1 MNKKAIAILGGIF
14 LLIVITLAVLI
25 FQRSKSGDEEN
36 ANTPSDTQANTDDT
50 QNQPPQDEIPNNS
63 GSGFNTG
70 VKAIRLTEDQVVSP
84 VLFYQGNGI
93 TYFNKQGQLFQSD
106 LQIGNGVVLL
116 ANKKE
121 LVIPQK
127 SGGSKVIWPLS
138 GNNFM
143 VQSGSGTSRTWS
155 VYDSL
160 KGGFT
165 DLPSQIT
172 SVNWMPTGDRII
184 YIWLDEEGKSTLSI
198 ADPDSTNYTT
208 IADIWEND
216 DELNISPDGRTILFY
231 RLASTDSRNAINLT
245 TSDGQIFK
253 SVVKEGYNFG
263 VLWAPDSQK
272 FVFGRRDSDGQRY
285 QLWVGDVVSGETKNL
300 GVFTTVDKVVWA
312 NNSQKLYAAVP
323 TRGLPDKGLTE
334 DIIYEIDSQTATQK
348 QIDPGLAVDA
358 REMFL
363 NLTNDKLFFK
373 NMQDEG
379 LYYIDVSQ

>member
-1 MNKKAIAILGGIF
+1 MNKRAIAILGGIF

-25 FQRSKSGDEEN
+25 FQRSKSGDEKN
-36 ANTPSDTQANTDDT
+36 TNTPSDTQTNIDDS
-50 QNQPPQDEIPNNS
+50 QNQPPANEAPNNS
-63 GSGFNTG
+63 DSGFNTG

-127 SGGSKVIWPLS
+127 SGGSKVLWPLS

-143 VQSGSGTSRTWS
+143 IQSGSGTNRTWS

-160 KGGFT
+160 KGAFA

-184 YIWLDEEGKSTLSI
+184 YIWLDEDGKSTLSI
-198 ADPDSTNYTT
+198 ADPDSSNYTT
-208 IADIWEND
+208 VADIWEND

-245 TSDGQIFK
+245 TVDGQIFK

-285 QLWVGDVVSGETKNL
+285 QLWVGDVISGETKSL

-312 NNSQKLYAAVP
+312 NNSQKLFAAVP

-334 DIIYEIDSQTATQK
+334 DIIYEIDAQTATQK
-348 QIDPGLAVDA
+348 QIEPGLAIDA

-363 NLTNDKLFFK
+363 NLTGDKLFFK

>member
-36 ANTPSDTQANTDDT
+36 TNTPSDTQTNTDDT
-50 QNQPPQDEIPNNS
+50 QNQLPQDEIPNNS
-63 GSGFNTG
+63 DSGFNTG

-127 SGGSKVIWPLS
+127 PGGSKVIWPLS

-231 RLASTDSRNAINLT
+231 RLGSTDSRNAINLT

-348 QIDPGLAVDA
+348 QIEPGLAVDA

-379 LYYIDVSQ
+379 LYYIDVSK

>member
-1 MNKKAIAILGGIF
+1 MNKRAIAILGGIF

-36 ANTPSDTQANTDDT
+36 TNTPSDTQTNTDDS
-50 QNQPPQDEIPNNS
+50 QNQPPTDEVPNNS
-63 GSGFNTG
+63 DTGFNTG
-70 VKAIRLTEDQVVSP
+70 VKAIRLTGDQVVSP

-127 SGGSKVIWPLS
+127 SGGTKVIWPPA

-143 VQSGSGTSRTWS
+143 VQSGSGTSRSWS

-160 KGGFT
+160 KGAFA

-184 YIWLDEEGKSTLSI
+184 YIWLDEDGKSTLSI
-198 ADPDSTNYTT
+198 ADPDSSNYTT
-208 IADIWEND
+208 VADIWEND

-231 RLASTDSRNAINLT
+231 RLANTESRNAINLT
-245 TSDGQIFK
+245 TTDGQIFK

-285 QLWVGDVVSGETKNL
+285 QLWVGDVISGETKSL

-334 DIIYEIDSQTATQK
+334 DIIYEIDAQTATQK
-348 QIDPGLAVDA
+348 QIDPGLAIDA

-379 LYYIDVSQ
+379 LYYIDVSN